1 MPSYDS
7 FLPPLS
13 MPQMASF
20 ASNQQQSAQ
29 QADNTDRARAYKSRN
44 KRPCDSG
51 TLLPALTNTTDALP
65 AVDTRKRLV
74 I

>member
-1 MPSYDS
+1 MP
-7 FLPPLS
+7 

-20 ASNQQQSAQ
+20 APNQQLQSAQ

-44 KRPCDSG
+44 KRPCDFWYAQNS
-51 TLLPALTNTTDALP
+51 PRLTMPTDALLT
-65 AVDTRKRLV
+65 ADTRKRLA